1 MRASVLPE
9 LPECTRALRAYR
21 EARQSLTRQ
30 TLRRRSGLQENRFC
44 VIVKQSAAAQQLLF
58 YKERICLQAFR
69 PKTRCPPA
77 SGHGLTAV
85 CGRNEALYIQGEFRK
100 RVMRETAWL
109 SVFEK
114 ETVIQA
120 SGGTFYLCTV
130 FSDCGETVG
139 FSDSLFLLRGT
150 CAAVMHD
157 GRL

>member
-1 MRASVLPE
+1 
-9 LPECTRALRAYR
+9 
-21 EARQSLTRQ
+21 
-30 TLRRRSGLQENRFC
+30 LQENRFC

-120 SGGTFYLCTV
+120 SGGTFFCVRFFRIAGRLSDFQTV
-130 FSDCGETVG
+130 FFFCVARARLSCTTGGFNRSARLKQNICKTV
-139 FSDSLFLLRGT
+139 
-150 CAAVMHD
+150 A
-157 GRL
+157 